1 MRIKEYLMKFLRP
14 SLYISGLDY
23 FLKLWNQSDAKERGI
38 LLLVFSPMFICTGGL
53 IFSII
58 YFVLFVLPSFLFGI
72 LGWGLLA
79 ALFGAGGRYCFK
91 YFTGKEI
98 PVDEY
103 KSQFSYSSSSSSS
116 SSSRAGRTERTER
129 DMHEVIEAQIVDT
142 DDTKDTKK

>member
-23 FLKLWNQSDAKERGI
+23 FLKLWNNSDAKERGI
-38 LLLVFSPMFICTGGL
+38 SLLVFSPMFICTGGL

-58 YFVLFVLPSFLFGI
+58 YFVLFVLPSFLFSI

-98 PVDEY
+98 PSDGY
-103 KSQFSYSSSSSSS
+103 GMHSSSSSFSS
-116 SSSRAGRTERTER
+116 AGASSRAE
-129 DMHEVIEAQIVDT
+129 DNYEVIEAQIVDS
-142 DDTKDTKK
+142 KK

>member
-1 MRIKEYLMKFLRP
+1 MFWLMRIKEYLMKFLRP

-23 FLKLWNQSDAKERGI
+23 FLKLWNHSDAKERGI
-38 LLLVFSPMFICTGGL
+38 LLLVFAPMFLCTGGL

-91 YFTGKEI
+91 YFTGKSI
-98 PVDEY
+98 PEY
-103 KSQFSYSSSSSSS
+103 EYRASSSSSTSASS
-116 SSSRAGRTERTER
+116 SEPE
-129 DMHEVIEAQIVDT
+129 HEVIEAQIVDT
-142 DDTKDTKK
+142 KK

>member
-1 MRIKEYLMKFLRP
+1 MFWLMRIKEYLMKFLRP

-23 FLKLWNQSDAKERGI
+23 FLKLWNNSDAKERGI

-58 YFVLFVLPSFLFGI
+58 YFVLFVLPSFLFSI

-98 PVDEY
+98 PADEY
-103 KSQFSYSSSSSSS
+103 RTYHASSSSFSSAGA
-116 SSSRAGRTERTER
+116 SSRSE
-129 DMHEVIEAQIVDT
+129 DNYEVIEAQIVDS
-142 DDTKDTKK
+142 KK

>member
-1 MRIKEYLMKFLRP
+1 MFWLMRIKEYLMKFLRP

-98 PVDEY
+98 PEDAY
-103 KSQFSYSSSSSSS
+103 KSHFSSSSSSS
-116 SSSRAGRTERTER
+116 GAGRTERTER

-142 DDTKDTKK
+142 EDPNK

>member
-23 FLKLWNQSDAKERGI
+23 FLKLWNNSDAKERGI

-98 PVDEY
+98 PADEY
-103 KSQFSYSSSSSSS
+103 KSHSSSHSSSYSSSGT
-116 SSSRAGRTERTER
+116 SSRTE
-129 DMHEVIEAQIVDT
+129 DNYEVIEAQIVDS
-142 DDTKDTKK
+142 KK

>member
-23 FLKLWNQSDAKERGI
+23 FLKLWNNSDAKERGI

-79 ALFGAGGRYCFK
+79 ALFGAGGRYCFR

-98 PVDEY
+98 PADEY
-103 KSQFSYSSSSSSS
+103 KSHSSSHSSSYSSSGT
-116 SSSRAGRTERTER
+116 SSRTE
-129 DMHEVIEAQIVDT
+129 DNYEVIEAQIVDS
-142 DDTKDTKK
+142 KK

>member
-1 MRIKEYLMKFLRP
+1 MKFLKP

-23 FLKLWNQSDAKERGI
+23 FIKLWNQSAPKERGI
-38 LLLVFSPMFICTGGL
+38 LLLVFSPMFFCTGGL

-91 YFTGKEI
+91 YFTGKTI
-98 PVDEY
+98 PESDFRSSWSSV
-103 KSQFSYSSSSSSS
+103 SSSNTSSQ
-116 SSSRAGRTERTER
+116 TE
-129 DMHEVIEAQIVDT
+129 DKYEVIEAQIVDT
-142 DDTKDTKK
+142 KK